1 MFGAISIPW
10 LCREWNNPRLSFR
23 KSLSRFPPLTIYLQH
38 VHGVSVD
45 DAIAFRWVNSN
56 LAMSLIFTL
65 ALKLFAFG
73 VFSQVKAGRT
83 LKLYNEG
90 SQAVRKEKTRLSND
104 SARLKQVRA
113 RTTEVKTTIRKLTNQ
128 LRESLAEGN
137 EAEPTDVYQVLQIT
151 RTVRTTIDE
160 PVVPKASAQ
169 PTLNANRAKKG

>member
-1 MFGAISIPW
+1 
-10 LCREWNNPRLSFR
+10 
-23 KSLSRFPPLTIYLQH
+23 
-38 VHGVSVD
+38 
-45 DAIAFRWVNSN
+45 
-56 LAMSLIFTL
+56 MSLIFTL

-137 EAEPTDVYQVLQIT
+137 EAEPTDVYQVLHIT